1 MLFTSIQELR
11 PETEIPT
18 GFTSA
23 QNSNLG
29 QGLPRECGA
38 TEEFGCIFPQAVI
51 EDPIVG
57 RS

>member
-1 MLFTSIQELR
+1 MHSPSAL
-11 PETEIPT
+11 TEHVSLNLARFFLLDPVV
-18 GFTSA
+18 
-23 QNSNLG
+23 LG
-29 QGLPRECGA
+29 QGLHRECGA